1 MHLISALNKVK
12 INKTDEEVYLL
23 MAALA
28 LRYDTERSRF
38 LVWLSRS
45 YAWRFWAWR
54 YSAENSLA
62 AAPAFLTL
70 LRLAAV

>member
-1 MHLISALNKVK
+1 
-12 INKTDEEVYLL
+12 